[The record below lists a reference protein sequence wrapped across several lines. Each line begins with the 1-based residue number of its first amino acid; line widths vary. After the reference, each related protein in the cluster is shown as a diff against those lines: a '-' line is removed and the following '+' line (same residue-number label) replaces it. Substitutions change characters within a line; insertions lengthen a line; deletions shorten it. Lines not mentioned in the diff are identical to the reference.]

1 MSVGFS
7 VILQPRPAIGGEIRW
22 THTLIREEGENLFDY
37 LARVHTAFQYIHPFR
52 DGNGRLGRI
61 IMNILLVKQGY
72 PVMTFPTT
80 SSPLFN
86 HAVSLGVH
94 GLEYHLENGEKLFS
108 RLLAEAV
115 FSSLQAY
122 ENAIGEQLLP
132 TT

>member
-1 MSVGFS
+1 M
-7 VILQPRPAIGGEIRW
+7 
-22 THTLIREEGENLFDY
+22 FDY